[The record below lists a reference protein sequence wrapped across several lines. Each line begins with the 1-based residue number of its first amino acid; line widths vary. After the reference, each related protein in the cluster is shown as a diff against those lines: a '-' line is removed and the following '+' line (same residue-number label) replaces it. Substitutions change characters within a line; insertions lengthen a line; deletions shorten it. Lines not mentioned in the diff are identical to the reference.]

1 MAFSIKMNAEDL
13 QKQIQ
18 GYDTLG
24 IKSSRGISAALIM
37 FSVVITVLLIVFKI
51 LESAA
56 LIEVLIMVGLAYF
69 VYKGKRWAIITIMV
83 LWTIEK
89 ALQVIGGGSIIAIA
103 WWGVFMYFFYR
114 ALQVENARK
123 QITPA

>member
-1 MAFSIKMNAEDL
+1 MAFSIKMNAEDS

-24 IKSSRGISAALIM
+24 IMSSRGISAALIM